1 LTKFTR
7 LHALTVKSTPTRDQV
22 IHFLDFVIL
31 SSSPAETTN
40 ITQEIIK
47 EITATTAAYLI
58 HSAITFHKK
67 LNAS

>member
-1 LTKFTR
+1 
-7 LHALTVKSTPTRDQV
+7 
-22 IHFLDFVIL
+22 VIL

-58 HSAITFHKK
+58 HSAITFHK
-67 LNAS
+67 N